1 MLLKLQIRAFSLRDM
16 AYICALHNAIDM
28 KKLLLPTLIG
38 LFCLPFLGNTQII
51 PFPYVLQKEAIA
63 DSAMV
68 VSAHPIATKVGID
81 ILKKGGNAI
90 DAAVA
95 VQFALAVV
103 YPQAGNLGGGG
114 FLIYRDA
121 KGKKTLALDYREKAP
136 AAATEK
142 MYLDSAG
149 NVLTNKSR
157 FGALAC
163 GVPGT
168 VDGMW

>member
-1 MLLKLQIRAFSLRDM
+1 
-16 AYICALHNAIDM
+16 M
-28 KKLLLPTLIG
+28 KKTTLPILFAFLLSP
-38 LFCLPFLGNTQII
+38 FCSFAQLL
-51 PFPYVLQKEAIA
+51 PFPYTIQKEALG
-63 DSAMV
+63 DTAMV
-68 VSAHPIATKVGID
+68 VSAHPLATKVGLD

-95 VQFALAVV
+95 MQFALAVV
-103 YPQAGNLGGGG
+103 YPQAGNIGGGG

-136 AAATEK
+136 AAATEA

-149 NVLTNKSR
+149 NVLANKSR

-168 VDGMW
+168 